1 MSLNPGRDTEGE
13 TEKEMERVWIQLFQ
27 SPINHVSI
35 RAAVTILWFKKMWH
49 WEPTSPQTPHITHI
63 YCQTTRSVTFDVL
76 VPLFFSYF
84 ALKTTCGVLFAKKL
98 CLFFHFKSS
107 FNVCVLNELQVTKFT
122 MAYIHLALSWFHPNR
137 RTSLS
142 ATYIKKWHVRDCYHL
157 SPLLMT
163 LGARKMVLWYGI
175 WHRMNETSTVHNTLQ
190 NIFCWLSLSFI
201 FLKFISLLVTVEKE
215 VYKGSLCLL
224 TETWPRTEDIFCI
237 FEI

>member
-1 MSLNPGRDTEGE
+1 MCI
-13 TEKEMERVWIQLFQ
+13 KWITGDQ
-27 SPINHVSI
+27 
-35 RAAVTILWFKKMWH
+35 
-49 WEPTSPQTPHITHI
+49 I
-63 YCQTTRSVTFDVL
+63 YH
-76 VPLFFSYF
+76 
-84 ALKTTCGVLFAKKL
+84 G
-98 CLFFHFKSS
+98 
-107 FNVCVLNELQVTKFT
+107 
-122 MAYIHLALSWFHPNR
+122 IHLTLSWFHPNR

-201 FLKFISLLVTVEKE
+201 FLKFILLLVTVEKE

-224 TETWPRTEDIFCI
+224 TETWPRTEDIFCVTLLLI
-237 FEI
+237 IESSLHWVLDRLHFGSGLTNIWSIVFGSV